1 METTWENKTT
11 LLNLNASPSQHVD
24 GVPAEVML
32 MEELHRLRSEKKML
46 TEKLTRV
53 TESFNSLQKH
63 LNQVLKNTNSQL
75 DLSTVVQSRKRKAHE
90 TNNCSIANND
100 NNTFNFSGSS
110 DCCTSTEDSFKR
122 PKDHSFLISPKV
134 SKVFV
139 RTQASDPSLFVSDGY
154 QWRKYGQKVTR
165 DNPSPRAYF
174 RCSFAPSCPVKK
186 KVQRSA
192 EDPTLLVATY
202 EGVHNHIARGTQV
215 SVGLTQSEG
224 IDPIH
229 PAKSSGGLNVI
240 SDQLLLQK
248 MASSLTRDPTFT
260 SALAT
265 AISGRILEHT
275 VPELANNLYISDH
288 VQSYM

>member
-1 METTWENKTT
+1 MEPTCENNTT
-11 LLNLNASPSQHVD
+11 LLNLNASPSRHVD

-63 LNQVLKNTNSQL
+63 MNQVLENA
-75 DLSTVVQSRKRKAHE
+75 TVVQSRKRKAHE
-90 TNNCSIANND
+90 TKNCSIANNN

-110 DCCTSTEDSFKR
+110 DCCTSSEDSFKR

-134 SKVFV
+134 SKVSV

-202 EGVHNHIARGTQV
+202 EGEHNHIARGTQA
-215 SVGLTQSEG
+215 SVGLTQSEV

-229 PAKSSGGLNVI
+229 PAKSSGGLNVF
-240 SDQLLLQK
+240 SDQLLVQK

-265 AISGRILEHT
+265 AISGRILQHT
-275 VPELANNLYISDH
+275 VPERVNNLCISDH
-288 VQSYM
+288 LQLSM